1 MSSYT
6 ASRDLIVAFFDPAW
20 KADHPEIPVFYEDTV
35 AVSLDDAGSMFL
47 TVSIPMTD
55 AVRMGIDSAPCTEAF
70 GEVVFRLFT
79 KAGGGVRSSLVVFD
93 YLTTLMKYRRLG
105 DIALDV
111 PVPGRTTSKDDW
123 TSRDLV
129 VSFRTFQ
136 M

>member
-6 ASRDLIVAFFDPAW
+6 TTRDLIVTFVDPAW
-20 KADHPEIPVFYEDTV
+20 KATHSEIPVFYEDTE
-35 AVSLDDAGSMFL
+35 AVSLDDVGSMFL

-55 AVRMGIDSAPCTEAF
+55 AVRMGMDAAPCTEVF
-70 GEVVFRLFT
+70 GEIVFRLFT

-93 YLTTLMKYRRLG
+93 YLTTLMKYRRIG
-105 DIALDV
+105 DIAMDV
-111 PVPGRTTSKDDW
+111 PVPGRTTSKDNW

-136 M
+136 P